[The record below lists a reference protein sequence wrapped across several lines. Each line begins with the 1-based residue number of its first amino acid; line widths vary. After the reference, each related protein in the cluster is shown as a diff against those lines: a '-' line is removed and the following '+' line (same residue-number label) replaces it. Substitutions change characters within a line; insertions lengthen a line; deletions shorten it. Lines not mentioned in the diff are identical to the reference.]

1 MIDASSLD
9 PRHLRAVR
17 EVVAHYRSVVDP
29 LPLPTAGVVSP
40 EQVAIEQR
48 AQAVRLALVRA
59 RKKESEALWDDCVRE
74 AAGSMSDAIEVI
86 ASTGELGLLR
96 DLHIQAGVCM
106 SLDDQAP
113 GARTHFLAASLLDE
127 TPPPTGLHREEAERL
142 QAESRKEI
150 LARPRGAV
158 RIVTEPPGARV
169 LIDGREVAGKTP
181 LEVDIRLGDHF
192 VTIQRFRYET
202 NTEQRLLQPFGL
214 VRVSLDP
221 AHRATLAAQLSEIL
235 SGDAAKSRRGD
246 HLPAP
251 PAIELELAEAEWSRA
266 EQVLIAGPPQPGGA
280 GYRLSLVEAAS
291 GKSVRSSTLSRS
303 ADGSAVRRSV
313 CEVLGETCEVSK
325 GIPWYVWPLA
335 GGVVVGAAVTT
346 AVILENNR
354 DTRFCPPAGCR

>member
-1 MIDASSLD
+1 LRLACDRVTRRSLRLACDRVTRRSLRLASAAHLNRRPLHSRFFALGLVIAVPGVLRAAGPPVMIDASNLD
-9 PRHLRAVR
+9 SRQLRAVR
-17 EVVAHYRSVVDP
+17 EVVSHYRTVVDL

-142 QAESRKEI
+142 QGESRKEI

-169 LIDGREVAGKTP
+169 FIDGR
-181 LEVDIRLGDHF
+181 
-192 VTIQRFRYET
+192 
-202 NTEQRLLQPFGL
+202 
-214 VRVSLDP
+214 
-221 AHRATLAAQLSEIL
+221 
-235 SGDAAKSRRGD
+235 
-246 HLPAP
+246 
-251 PAIELELAEAEWSRA
+251 
-266 EQVLIAGPPQPGGA
+266 
-280 GYRLSLVEAAS
+280 
-291 GKSVRSSTLSRS
+291 
-303 ADGSAVRRSV
+303 
-313 CEVLGETCEVSK
+313 
-325 GIPWYVWPLA
+325 
-335 GGVVVGAAVTT
+335 
-346 AVILENNR
+346 
-354 DTRFCPPAGCR
+354 